1 MVSVG
6 ALNPNGTTVAPVS
19 YTHLDVY
26 KRQVLPGDDVDVRD
40 EGPWAAL
47 LPTLDPTTMGWKQR
61 GFYLDEA
68 DVRYLFDSAG
78 NAGTTAWWRGRV
90 VGCWVQ
96 DAAGVV
102 RVLPR
107 RNPGRLALAALR
119 DEAER
124 LTEWLDSLSLIHI

>member
-1 MVSVG
+1 MCI
-6 ALNPNGTTVAPVS
+6 
-19 YTHLDVY
+19 
-26 KRQVLPGDDVDVRD
+26 RD
-40 EGPWAAL
+40 S
-47 LPTLDPTTMGWKQR
+47 
-61 GFYLDEA
+61 
-68 DVRYLFDSAG
+68 FDSAG

-124 LTEWLDSLSLIHI
+124 LTEWLDSDVVSSIYSSPQMRGETLP